1 MNSQCPHCL
10 TGGQQDKGNP
20 RLQPIS
26 SGGAARRV
34 RWWCAACG
42 FVEQVT
48 PEVPFGNQFTHLLRQ
63 RGLDGERFLGQ
74 ELDGEA
80 FDYFV

>member
-1 MNSQCPHCL
+1 
-10 TGGQQDKGNP
+10 
-20 RLQPIS
+20 
-26 SGGAARRV
+26 
-34 RWWCAACG
+34 
-42 FVEQVT
+42 VEQVT